1 MTTQSLPED
10 THRQV
15 RGDTSG
21 LREDRAGGQRRGLPP
36 RLALNSLGQPREIRM
51 IRVRLDLTPWLA
63 AMRLRLGAQQ
73 AQL

>member
-1 MTTQSLPED
+1 M
-10 THRQV
+10 
-15 RGDTSG
+15 
-21 LREDRAGGQRRGLPP
+21 REDRAGGQRRGLPP